1 MKKNLVCMLCMLCL
15 LLALPG
21 GAWALEEVAYLDENG
36 VSRKTDKGVEVTEIT
51 GVPSNPT
58 TLSEGWY
65 VVNETVET
73 ENQITVSGTVH
84 LILANGAS
92 FTTKSYINVATGNS
106 LTIYA
111 QSTDSEKMGAL
122 ETKNAYS
129 QNSPGIGN
137 YGGSGKITINGGKI
151 TARGTHSY
159 NMSTYWSGAGI
170 GSGGK
175 KYGSGYPS
183 ETITINGGIVTA
195 TSGGECAAGIGSS
208 MNSGGTCDVV
218 INGGTVTANG
228 TDDGPGIGACTA
240 NITIN
245 GGTVTA
251 RGQWKAGIDGVS
263 GTIAINGG
271 MVTSSAYSAGG
282 IGNYGA
288 AVVISGGVV
297 RATSHSKPAISTNAQ
312 KNGGII
318 FEDGVGKVYG
328 TTTLNDSI
336 TVAESER
343 LTVQAG
349 TELTISAG
357 VTLTVYG
364 EMYNNG
370 TINEIGDL
378 DCTDAKVHPIKT
390 ASCNAEDSILLVD
403 CYCGG
408 QTCTLSDD
416 SFVYDGKTKAL
427 SVVVKPENESLHFD
441 SSITYDKTPKNAGD
455 YTATLTI
462 AGQSIS
468 KKFTI
473 ARANPTYTVPTGLTA
488 VWGTTLNTVS
498 LPSGFSWMDKTLDV
512 AKGGNVGE
520 YKHSVKY
527 TPKDTTNYNTI
538 SDIEVTVNVVKA
550 DSVMTTLPM
559 VKENLV
565 YNGSDQELVTA
576 GKATGGKVVYKLGED
591 GVWSTSIPTASQA
604 GSYVVYFKVQGD
616 TNHND
621 TDEQVWVVGI
631 SARSIEDA
639 TVTLESETMVYTGQE
654 RRPAVTGVTVDG
666 LTLTDSDYTV
676 IGYSDNTNVT
686 TQASVTLE
694 GKGNFDGRVTKTFA
708 IVKANSALTVKT
720 YLGYDQEADEF
731 TFGDAIRVTVQAQST
746 GIAAS
751 TFARRAARAVD
762 GDNTMTLYYGDVQL
776 TEPASDIGNGFF
788 EATYVT
794 TDCKVPVGSHTLTAK
809 FSGSGNLAGSECPV
823 TVTIQPRVLEPVW
836 AFPSEDSR
844 YYSAGDNT
852 MTFSQMGFNNKM
864 SGCEDVYIAQDT
876 VGTLASDAPGEY
888 ETAAFENVQLEGEH
902 AAFYVLPDSFTMN
915 TLVTILS
922 WPTVDGVTSGEDTT
936 GGTSG
941 EQSITE
947 GQSAKFSVD
956 VSGEGLTYQWYLVK
970 DGKMTALTDGGVYA
984 GTNTATLNI
993 WGANTGL
1000 DGNKYVCVITNPAG
1014 EAKATFT
1021 LYVAKAPTD
1030 LPQTGDSS
1038 RLTLWLALLGMAG
1051 AGLLALRRKAHQ

>member
-1 MKKNLVCMLCMLCL
+1 MLCL
-15 LLALPG
+15 LLLALPV
-21 GAWALEEVAYLDENG
+21 GAWALENVPYLDENG
-36 VSRKTDKGVEVTEIT
+36 VLQSTTGVEVTEIT
-51 GVPSNPT
+51 EVPSDPT
-58 TLSEGWY
+58 TLSDGWY
-65 VVNETVET
+65 VVTGTIKTANALK
-73 ENQITVSGTVH
+73 ISGEVH
-84 LILANGAS
+84 LILADGAS
-92 FTTKSYINVATGNS
+92 LTTTDNIDVATGNS

-111 QSTDSEKMGAL
+111 QSTGSDMGVL
-122 ETKNAYS
+122 EAQTTSAGTTA
-129 QNSPGIGN
+129 GIGN
-137 YGGSGKITINGGKI
+137 Y
-151 TARGTHSY
+151 
-159 NMSTYWSGAGI
+159 
-170 GSGGK
+170 
-175 KYGSGYPS
+175 YGSGR
-183 ETITINGGIVTA
+183 
-195 TSGGECAAGIGSS
+195 
-208 MNSGGTCDVV
+208 
-218 INGGTVTANG
+218 
-228 TDDGPGIGACTA
+228 
-240 NITIN
+240 ITIN

-251 RGQWKAGIDGVS
+251 RGQTRAGIDGLG

-271 MVTSSAYSAGG
+271 VVTSSAYSAGG
-282 IGNYGA
+282 IGGSGA

-297 RATSHSKPAISTNAQ
+297 KATKWSNSKPAIAASAQ

-336 TVAESER
+336 TVAESEM

-349 TELTISAG
+349 TELTIAAG
-357 VTLTVYG
+357 VTLTVKSK
-364 EMYNNG
+364 MYNNG

-378 DCTDAKVHPIKT
+378 DCTDAKVHPIKSS
-390 ASCNAEDSILLVD
+390 SCNEEDSIILVD

-441 SSITYDKTPKNAGD
+441 SSITYNATPKNAGT

-462 AGQSIS
+462 AGKTIS
-468 KKFTI
+468 KQFTI
-473 ARANPTYTVPTGLTA
+473 VPADPTYTVPTGLTA
-488 VWGTTLNTVS
+488 VWGTTLESVS
-498 LPSGFSWMDKTLDV
+498 LPSGFSWMNEKLDV
-512 AKGGNVGE
+512 AKGGDVGGYE
-520 YKHSVKY
+520 HEVKY
-527 TPKDTTNYNTI
+527 TPDDTKNYNTI
-538 SDIEVTVNVVKA
+538 TGIKVTVNVVKA

-559 VKENLV
+559 VIENLV
-565 YNGSDQELVTA
+565 YNGSAQELVTA
-576 GKATGGKVVYKLGED
+576 GETDDGDVVYKLGED
-591 GVWSTSIPTASQA
+591 GEYSTAIPTASQA
-604 GSYVVYFKVQGD
+604 GSYVVYFKVKGD

-631 SARSIEDA
+631 TEKSIENA
-639 TVTLESETMVYTGQE
+639 TVTLESENMVYTGQE
-654 RRPAVTGVTVDG
+654 RCPAVTGVTVDG

-686 TQASVTLE
+686 TQASVILE

-708 IVKANSALTVKT
+708 IVKANSALTAKT
-720 YLGYDQEADEF
+720 YLGFEEEDEF
-731 TFGDAIRVTVQAQST
+731 TFGEAIRVAVQAQST
-746 GIAAS
+746 GVAAS

-776 TEPASDIGNGFF
+776 TEPVSDMGGGNF
-788 EATYVT
+788 EAEYR
-794 TDCKVPVGSHTLTAK
+794 TDACKVPVGTHTLTAK
-809 FSGSGNLAGSECPV
+809 FSGSGNLAGSECQV
-823 TVTIQPRVLEPVW
+823 TVTILPWMLEPVY
-836 AFPSEDSR
+836 AYPVEDSR

-852 MTFSQMGFNNKM
+852 MTFPEMALGSKVAG
-864 SGCEDVYIAQDT
+864 STDVYIAQDT
-876 VGTLASDAPGEY
+876 VGTLASDAPGVY

-902 AAFYVLPDSFTMN
+902 VAFYALPDSFAVN
-915 TLVTILS
+915 TFVTILN

-936 GGTSG
+936 SGTSG

-947 GQSAKFSVD
+947 GQSAKFSVN

-1021 LYVAKAPTD
+1021 LYVAKAPVD
-1030 LPQTGDSS
+1030 LPQTGDSNC
-1038 RLTLWLALLGMAG
+1038 LTLWLALLGMAG